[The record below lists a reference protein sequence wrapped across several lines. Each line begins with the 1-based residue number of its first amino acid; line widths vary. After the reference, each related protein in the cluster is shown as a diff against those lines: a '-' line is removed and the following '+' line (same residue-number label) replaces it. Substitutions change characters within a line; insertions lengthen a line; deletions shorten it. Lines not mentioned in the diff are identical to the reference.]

1 MTKFFKVTFTHTE
14 TVTTEATTEGESPE
28 QVADNI
34 RNFFADK
41 VDSLVI
47 HEIVELEQAPVTPE
61 GKPNLRFV
69 N

>member
-1 MTKFFKVTFTHTE
+1 MTKFYKVTFTHTE

-34 RNFFADK
+34 RNFFAGK
-41 VDSLVI
+41 VDNLI
-47 HEIVELEQAPVTPE
+47 INEIVELEQAPVTAD
-61 GKPNLRFV
+61 GKPNLRVV